1 MSKKISLLLIIPLLF
16 IGGIY
21 AFNLKI
27 LLLFIFLISTIIIY
41 ISFRN
46 SNSINKLTDAIIA
59 TVKKNNYELIN
70 IDIGESSKLK
80 IYGIIPI
87 NTKVYHLKGIGI
99 LSIMKVNLGLMQML
113 TLSINPFEKD
123 LPQLSLDIMCIFQKI
138 ILISYFYALM
148 LDKENN
154 EYKYFLNQMEK
165 INETYAN
172 IENFPAK
179 KEWHTE
185 LISAMITK
193 KIGVNQEKIVNDI
206 MNEVMKIY
214 VDYWNKIKG
223 LNVSEIVKKI
233 AIIEEFG
240 NNLVDK
246 GGYSTNFFKKMF
258 GVDTTRKFLGD
269 VIFGYYAFKKIDI
282 NNNKKN

>member
-21 AFNLKI
+21 AFSLKI
-27 LLLFIFLISTIIIY
+27 ILLFIFLIPIIILY

-46 SNSINKLTDAIIA
+46 SNSINKLTDAIIT
-59 TVKKNNYELIN
+59 TVTKNNYELIN

-87 NTKVYHLKGIGI
+87 NTKVYHLKGIGV

-193 KIGVNQEKIVNDI
+193 KISVNQEKIVNDI
-206 MNEVMKIY
+206 IIEVMKIY

-258 GVDTTRKFLGD
+258 GVDTTRKFLGY